1 MSVNSKPLR
10 AFSFYTHLTLWWL
23 ECPCLK
29 TCHLEQQR
37 STSKIWNCSTFI
49 TLQNRPWPT
58 LTLSTFITITIETLF
73 TIWKANHKPKSK
85 FYSSNFLRTSLSSC
99 FHALVAPRSVGS
111 SVIDNS
117 LTGLG
122 NELGQWQCPH
132 ISTLG
137 PAAGPRHSWE
147 IRGHNHQRQ
156 H

>member
-1 MSVNSKPLR
+1 MAQKFGHVNFLTNIMSVHKGAFLTGMPLSENLSAGTTR
-10 AFSFYTHLTLWWL
+10 
-23 ECPCLK
+23 
-29 TCHLEQQR
+29 
-37 STSKIWNCSTFI
+37 I
-49 TLQNRPWPT
+49 TLQNWPWPT
-58 LTLSTFITITIETLF
+58 STLFTFIIITIETLF
-73 TIWKANHKPKSK
+73 TIWKANHKPKSN

-147 IRGHNHQRQ
+147 IRGHNHERQ